1 MGLVVRP
8 TAIDVERH
16 FRERV
21 NQCSSSLPTQCDAA
35 DSVDAS
41 QLNERV
47 SSSACRRY
55 HRRVRCWSA
64 LWSAGAIF
72 PSAPWL

>member
-47 SSSACRRY
+47 SSSA
-55 HRRVRCWSA
+55 RV
-64 LWSAGAIF
+64 
-72 PSAPWL
+72 APR